1 MKRIPV
7 NNNRKVNME
16 LISNG
21 LKVEN
26 FGSTESFVI
35 PDHEIIMLLNYY
47 RNCKSGIE
55 KSDYIEQED

>member
-1 MKRIPV
+1 MKTIEV
-7 NNNRKVNME
+7 NNGEKINIE
-16 LISNG
+16 LKNNG

-35 PDHEIIMLLNYY
+35 PYHEIIMLLNYY

-55 KSDYIEQED
+55 KSDYIGK

>member
-1 MKRIPV
+1 MKRIQV

-26 FGSTESFVI
+26 FGNTDFTI

-55 KSDYIEQED
+55 KSEYIKQED

>member
-1 MKRIPV
+1 MKTIEV
-7 NNNRKVNME
+7 NNGRKINME
-16 LISNG
+16 LNSNG

-26 FGSTESFVI
+26 FCGSTESFII

-55 KSDYIEQED
+55 KSDYIEK